1 MGNNAV
7 NTREVTRQIEETL
20 KAHDLPL
27 DTLPWVASAFGDPLD
42 ARVTEDLQAWCG
54 RKERLRNPRYFCF
67 YSPEWFGDHLD
78 AAEDT
83 LREASQSR
91 TDYQQLESQ
100 ALTLAIQYLLEV
112 VQRPH
117 AFAQV
122 RLQTLQAL
130 ATIDA
135 SAKKSEAAMGDVDA
149 HERILQAHHAMRQD
163 LHRIGGGALNFRERL
178 DEIVARYVL
187 QFKELADRCEAA
199 HHGLRSGMGL
209 ELAAPPG
216 AAAFDG
222 KGNPVA
228 AYRTWISEARR
239 KLNACVFSETQC
251 TFAFSLKE
259 LVPGFQEKVKNLGK
273 DALLALD
280 FEVPFPKL
288 GAEEPAGIFG
298 IHPVAVSPL
307 PTVPNKGI
315 VKESAWEFPLRTD
328 EKSIERG
335 RLLRSAFDVTIEPPV
350 QDSGTEGEQW
360 QPATRR
366 FENVPFAGDR
376 TLPQSVD
383 RTASRGMPRLHA
395 RGRFALSLSGAARMG
410 TAEETASALT
420 TSEFSDAKLEDL
432 AIVVDAVYRSALI
445 PGDVE

>member
-1 MGNNAV
+1 MGNSAV
-7 NTREVTRQIEETL
+7 DTREVTRQIEETL
-20 KAHDLPL
+20 KAHDLPP
-27 DTLPWVASAFGDPLD
+27 DALPWVASTFGDPLD
-42 ARVTEDLQAWCG
+42 TRVSEDLQAWCS
-54 RKERLRNPRYFCF
+54 REERLRHPRYFCF
-67 YSPEWFGDHLD
+67 YSPEWFGEHLT
-78 AAEDT
+78 AAADT

-91 TDYQQLESQ
+91 SDYQQLESQ

-130 ATIDA
+130 STIGA
-135 SAKKSEAAMGDVDA
+135 SKAKSEAAMDDVDA
-149 HERILQAHHAMRQD
+149 HERILQAHNAMRQD

-178 DEIVARYVL
+178 DEILARYVL
-187 QFKELADRCEAA
+187 QFKELTDRCEAA

-222 KGNPVA
+222 KSNPVA
-228 AYRTWISEARR
+228 AYRAWISEARR

-251 TFAFSLKE
+251 TFAFSLKK
-259 LVPGFQEKVKNLGK
+259 LVPGLKEKVNNLGK

-280 FEVPFPKL
+280 FEVPFPTL
-288 GAEEPAGIFG
+288 GAEEPAGILG
-298 IHPVAVSPL
+298 IYPVAVSPL
-307 PTVPNKGI
+307 PTVPDEGI
-315 VKESAWEFPLRTD
+315 GQESAWRFAVRTD
-328 EKSIERG
+328 RKSVERG
-335 RLLRSAFDVTIEPPV
+335 RLLRSAFNVTIEPPV
-350 QDSGTEGEQW
+350 QESGTEGEQW

-383 RTASRGMPRLHA
+383 RTGSQGAPRLRA
-395 RGRFALSLSGAARMG
+395 RGRFALSLSGAARVG
-410 TAEETASALT
+410 TAEETASTLT
-420 TSEFSDAKLEDL
+420 TSEYSDAKLEDL

-445 PGDVE
+445 PGDIE